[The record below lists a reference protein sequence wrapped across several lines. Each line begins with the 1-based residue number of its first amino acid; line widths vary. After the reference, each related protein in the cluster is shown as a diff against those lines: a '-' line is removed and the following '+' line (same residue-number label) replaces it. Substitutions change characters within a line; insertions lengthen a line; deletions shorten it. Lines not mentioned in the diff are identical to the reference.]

1 MGSRGVGR
9 QNGNVNSADPTSGA
23 AGLAGR
29 QREAQAVKENQPAA
43 GPPRRRGPARVLG
56 AQFGRRVWAE
66 FGYAVA
72 GLPLA
77 VAGFAV
83 TVATL
88 AFGIGYAVTFVG
100 LPLIAVGS
108 IITRWFG
115 AASRGL
121 ARRLLGLRVAAPA
134 PLVTRP
140 GFLGWLRSQL
150 TDVVAWRARAYLLLK
165 FPVAVGAFVAAATF
179 WAVGVAYTLA
189 PLAWALGLERVM
201 VRNGNGVRQSVMNV
215 DYGSFYFNTWPR
227 MWLLFAQ
234 GVIVLLIAP
243 WAVRA
248 VLAVDRWLITG
259 LLGPVSLAERVH
271 DLEQTRA
278 QAVDDSAARLRSI
291 ERDLHDGAQAQ
302 MVAVAMKLGL
312 AREKLTGGPATAGEP
327 DVRRALELVET
338 AQRTAREA
346 INDLRDLARGIHPPV
361 LDTGLGPALS
371 TLAARSAVPVE
382 LVVDIPQRPSAA
394 IETIGYF
401 CAAELLAN
409 VAKHS
414 GARRAVVEAVHVPGL
429 LRLRVSDDGT
439 GGARMAAGSGLRGL
453 AERARTVDGRID
465 VNSPPGGP
473 TVVTVELPSH
483 A

>member
-1 MGSRGVGR
+1 V
-9 QNGNVNSADPTSGA
+9 
-23 AGLAGR
+23 LA
-29 QREAQAVKENQPAA
+29 
-43 GPPRRRGPARVLG
+43 
-56 AQFGRRVWAE
+56 AQFGRRAWAE

-77 VAGFAV
+77 IAGFVV

-88 AFGIGYAVTFVG
+88 GFGIGYSVTFVG

-115 AASRGL
+115 AANRWL
-121 ARRLLGLRVAAPA
+121 ARRLLGLRVAAPP

-150 TDVVAWRARAYLLLK
+150 TDVMAWRARAYLLLK
-165 FPVAVGAFVAAATF
+165 FPVAVASFMTAALF
-179 WAVGVAYTLA
+179 WAIGVVYTLA
-189 PLAWALGLERVM
+189 PLAWSLGAQHIMIRS
-201 VRNGNGVRQSVMNV
+201 GNGTRQPLMNI
-215 DYGSFYFNTWPR
+215 DYGPFYFDTWPR
-227 MWLLFAQ
+227 MWLLFGQ
-234 GVIVLLIAP
+234 GVIVLLLAP
-243 WAVRA
+243 WMVRL
-248 VLAVDRWLITG
+248 VLTVDRWLITG

-312 AREKLTGGPATAGEP
+312 AREKLGGGTPGAGGTDEP

-371 TLAARSAVPVE
+371 TLAAHSAVPVD

-394 IETIGYF
+394 IETISYF
-401 CAAELLAN
+401 CAAELLTN

-414 GARRAVVEAVHVPGL
+414 GARRAVVEVVHVPGL
-429 LRLRVSDDGT
+429 LRLRVSDDGA
-439 GGARMAAGSGLRGL
+439 GGARMDAGSGLRGL
-453 AERARTVDGRID
+453 AERVRTVDGRID
-465 VNSPPGGP
+465 VSSPPGGP

>member
-1 MGSRGVGR
+1 VAR
-9 QNGNVNSADPTSGA
+9 
-23 AGLAGR
+23 GLAAWYGKR
-29 QREAQAVKENQPAA
+29 A
-43 GPPRRRGPARVLG
+43 
-56 AQFGRRVWAE
+56 WTE
-66 FGYAVA
+66 FCYAIA

-77 VAGFAV
+77 VAGFFI

-88 AFGIGYAVTFVG
+88 GFGIGYSITFVG

-115 AASRGL
+115 TANRGL

-134 PLVTRP
+134 RLVTRP
-140 GFLGWLRSQL
+140 GFLGWMRSQI
-150 TDVVAWRARAYLLLK
+150 TDVVAWRTRAYLLLK
-165 FPVAVGAFVAAATF
+165 FPVAVGSFLTTATF
-179 WAVGVAYTLA
+179 WAVGVVYTLA
-189 PLAWALGLERVM
+189 PLAWSLGLDRVM
-201 VRNGNGVRQSVMNV
+201 VSDGHGTRQPLMNV
-215 DYGSFYFNTWPR
+215 DYGPYYFNTWPR
-227 MWLLFAQ
+227 MWLLFGQ
-234 GVIVLLIAP
+234 GVIVLLLAP

-248 VLAVDRWLITG
+248 MLAVDRWLITS
-259 LLGPVSLAERVH
+259 LLGPVSLTERVH

-312 AREKLTGGPATAGEP
+312 AREKLGGAPGAGGTREL
-327 DVRRALELVET
+327 DVKRALELVET

-382 LVVDIPQRPSAA
+382 LVVDIPDRPSAS
-394 IETIGYF
+394 IETIAYF

-414 GARRAVVEAVHVPGL
+414 GARRAVVEAVHVPGM

-439 GGARMAAGSGLRGL
+439 GGARMDAGSGLRGL
-453 AERARTVDGRID
+453 AERVRTVDGRIE
-465 VNSPPGGP
+465 VSSPPGGP

>member
-1 MGSRGVGR
+1 VCWRVRTMGSRCVGR

-29 QREAQAVKENQPAA
+29 RREAQAVQDENQPLS
-43 GPPRRRGPARVLG
+43 GPPRRRGPARVLS

-66 FGYAVA
+66 VGYAVA

-88 AFGIGYAVTFVG
+88 GFGIGYAITFVG

-108 IITRWFG
+108 ILSRWLG
-115 AASRGL
+115 AASRWL
-121 ARRLLGLRVAAPA
+121 ARRLLGLRVAAPP

-140 GFLGWLRSQL
+140 GFLGWMRSQL

-165 FPVAVGAFVAAATF
+165 FPVALGSFLTAAVL
-179 WAVGVAYTLA
+179 WSVGVVYTLA
-189 PLAWALGLERVM
+189 PLAWALGAQHIM
-201 VRNGNGVRQSVMNV
+201 VKNGNGTRQSLMNI
-215 DYGSFYFNTWPR
+215 DYGPFYFNSWPR
-227 MWLLFAQ
+227 MWLLFGQ

-248 VLAVDRWLITG
+248 VITVDRWLIAS
-259 LLGPVSLAERVH
+259 LLGPVSLTERVQN
-271 DLEQTRA
+271 LEQTRA

-312 AREKLTGGPATAGEP
+312 AREKLAAGPDTAGEP

-346 INDLRDLARGIHPPV
+346 INDLRDRARP
-361 LDTGLGPALS
+361 GP
-371 TLAARSAVPVE
+371 
-382 LVVDIPQRPSAA
+382 D
-394 IETIGYF
+394 
-401 CAAELLAN
+401 
-409 VAKHS
+409 H
-414 GARRAVVEAVHVPGL
+414 ARRAQRGAGGAGGGHPAAAVGGDRDHRLL
-429 LRLRVSDDGT
+429 LRRRAAGQRGQAQRRPARGGG
-439 GGARMAAGSGLRGL
+439 GGARARPAPAAGQRRRQGR
-453 AERARTVDGRID
+453 RADGRRQRAARAGRAGAH
-465 VNSPPGGP
+465 GGRP
-473 TVVTVELPSH
+473 D
-483 A
+483 